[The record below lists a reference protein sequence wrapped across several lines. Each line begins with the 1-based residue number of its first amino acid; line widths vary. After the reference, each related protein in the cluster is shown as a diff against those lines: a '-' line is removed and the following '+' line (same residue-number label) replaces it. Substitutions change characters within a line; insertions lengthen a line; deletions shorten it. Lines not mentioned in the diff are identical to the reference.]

1 VNRAGQAIT
10 LPVDDTTAVHGPL
23 HAGQFSLHHT
33 LCMHRSQPNR
43 SSGRRIGLAIS
54 YIPTSAQHL
63 GVEHKMPAMLVR
75 GRDTYGH
82 FKLEPAPAA
91 DFDEAAR
98 AAYARSYDGY
108 RLAYAEQV
116 ALEARA

>member
-1 VNRAGQAIT
+1 
-10 LPVDDTTAVHGPL
+10 
-23 HAGQFSLHHT
+23 
-33 LCMHRSQPNR
+33 
-43 SSGRRIGLAIS
+43 
-54 YIPTSAQHL
+54 
-63 GVEHKMPAMLVR
+63 MPAMLVR